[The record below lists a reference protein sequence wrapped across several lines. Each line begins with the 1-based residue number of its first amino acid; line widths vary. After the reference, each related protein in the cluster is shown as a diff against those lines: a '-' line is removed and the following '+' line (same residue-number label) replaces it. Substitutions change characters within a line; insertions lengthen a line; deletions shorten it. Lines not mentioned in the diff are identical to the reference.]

1 MTLTRDEI
9 AQALPANLKSA
20 ATQQFADRLNNIVSD
35 PDMAKEVRDNF
46 ISYTH
51 VLKEGRYKTDDYLNA
66 VVYVSFKLLGKTNEE
81 AYSLTFPTRYRSL
94 LSKGTSQK
102 DISSYVSMY
111 NKNKLVQLIMQQT
124 LTPSWVLNQDMYQKA
139 LNVQYEL
146 MTTAVSEK
154 VRTDAA
160 DSLLSHLKAPE
171 VKEVNLNLG
180 IQENS
185 GLNELKA
192 ALQQVAA
199 VQAKAIENGV
209 STREIAGAKLIEGTA
224 TEVVR

>member
-1 MTLTRDEI
+1 MTLTCEEI
-9 AQALPANLKSA
+9 AQALPANLKNA
-20 ATQQFADRLNNIVSD
+20 ATQQFADRVNTIVSD
-35 PDMAKEVRDNF
+35 PDMAKEIRNNF

-66 VVYVSFKLLGKTNEE
+66 VVYVSYKLLGKTNED
-81 AYSLTFPTRYRSL
+81 AYALTFPTRYRTL
-94 LSKGTSQK
+94 LSKGTSAK

-111 NKNKLVQLIMQQT
+111 NKNKLVQLVLQQT
-124 LTPSWVLNQDMYQKA
+124 LTPMWVLNQDMYQKA
-139 LNVQYEL
+139 LNTQYEL
-146 MTTAVSEK
+146 MTTATSEK

-185 GLNELKA
+185 GLNELKQ

-199 VQAKAIENGV
+199 VQAKAIQSGV

>member
-20 ATQQFADRLNNIVSD
+20 ATQQFADRVNTVVTD
-35 PDMAKEVRDNF
+35 PDMAKEIRNNF

-66 VVYVSFKLLGKTNEE
+66 VVYVSYKLLGKTNED
-81 AYSLTFPTRYRSL
+81 AYALTFPTRYRTL
-94 LSKGTSQK
+94 LSKGTSAK

-111 NKNKLVQLIMQQT
+111 NKNKLVQLVLQQT
-124 LTPSWVLNQDMYQKA
+124 LTPMWVLNQDMYQKA
-139 LNVQYEL
+139 LNTQYEL
-146 MTTAVSEK
+146 MTTATSEK

-185 GLNELKA
+185 GLNELKQ

-199 VQAKAIENGV
+199 VQAKAIQSGV